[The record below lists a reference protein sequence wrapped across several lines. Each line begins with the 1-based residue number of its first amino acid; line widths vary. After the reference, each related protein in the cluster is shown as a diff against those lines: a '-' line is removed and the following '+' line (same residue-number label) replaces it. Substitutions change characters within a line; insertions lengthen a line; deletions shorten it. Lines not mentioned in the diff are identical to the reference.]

1 MCTLLILSLLF
12 SISATNTDYFLR
24 VSHQIKFL
32 SDRMRHLELQI
43 QGKPK
48 ELKATPT
55 KVKNIAVFDEDDDE
69 SFNC

>member
-12 SISATNTDYFLR
+12 SATNTGYFLR
-24 VSHQIKFL
+24 LSHQIKFL